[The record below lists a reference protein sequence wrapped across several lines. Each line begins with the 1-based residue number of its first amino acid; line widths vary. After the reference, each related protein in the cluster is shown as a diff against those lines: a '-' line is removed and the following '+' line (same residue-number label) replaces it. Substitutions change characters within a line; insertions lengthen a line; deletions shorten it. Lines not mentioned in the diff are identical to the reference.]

1 MPCRRFEPASQI
13 AWIRPIGRI
22 SVAWIKGSKRVWKGR
37 SSMRLVAWRGL
48 ACLLWLFLIAVARG
62 AEVDFDSQVAPLL
75 AKACLGC
82 HNATER
88 KGGLDLTSRDGAV
101 KGGDSGAALDVQH
114 PADSLLGV
122 RVAAGEM
129 PPRKPLGAADRELLQ
144 NWLARGGKWGAEKID
159 PLKYT
164 SEARAGYDWWSL
176 QPVRRPVPP
185 PVADVPVV
193 NPIDQFVAAARQAKG
208 LPYSPEADRRT
219 LARRVWFDLL
229 GLPPSLGEIEAF
241 VADPAPLAWSALVDR
256 LLERSEYGER
266 WGRHWLDLA
275 RFGESQGFE
284 RDKLRTNSWPYRDWV
299 VWAFNQDLPYD
310 EFIRLQVAGD
320 VLHPDDPRA
329 VIATG
334 FLVAAPWDE
343 VGQSQQSQAMRMVV
357 RQDELEDVIGTTA
370 QTFLGLTANCARC
383 HDHKFDPISQREYY
397 RLAAALAGVRHGER
411 EALSDVGRQQWATE
425 IQRLETEL
433 STSGRALDAFDRPY
447 RSEILEA
454 RQRGLVRREAPRP
467 LSRWEFTTDLRDSL
481 GELHGSP
488 HGAARVEQG
497 RLILDGAA
505 ETWVETAPLQRELR
519 EKTLAVWVALS
530 DLKQQGGAPL
540 SVQTPSGA
548 VFDAIVFGEREPGQ
562 WMAGSNGFVR
572 SQSFRAPQ
580 ETVSAAD
587 LVSGPTVQITLVYRA
602 DQTITMYRN
611 GVRYGE
617 PYNAGGLATYEPGKA
632 QVVFGLRH
640 SPPGGNRMFA
650 GAIDRAELFDR
661 ALSEDEVADLNGT
674 VSQAIAS
681 DEIVSRLTA
690 AKREERNGLVRR
702 FSEIQLQLNLLRG
715 GVVYSVKPSPP
726 GPTHLLDRGNPA
738 APRDLLAAGALSAV
752 ATLSPD
758 FDLPDDAPDADRR
771 RRLAEWLSS
780 PRNPLTARVIVN
792 RLWHHHFGVGLVDTP
807 NDLGFNGG
815 RPSHP
820 ELLDWLAAE
829 LVEPTW
835 GPVEQRIPWSL
846 KHIHRLILN
855 SATWRQSSRRN
866 PEAEKIDSGNR
877 YLWRKTPQ
885 RLDAESVRD
894 AVLAVSG
901 ELNPSLGG
909 PGYRDFRTFNFNSQF
924 YEMIDPVGYDFQ
936 RRTLY
941 RTWVRSGRSDFLDAF
956 DCPDPSTTAPR
967 RAVTTTPL
975 QALAMLNNSF
985 TLRMADRLAQRIEAE
1000 VGEDPSQQVER
1011 ACALTWGR
1019 RPTDPE
1025 RQVSREFVSEHGLG
1039 ALCRLLFNSN
1049 EFLYVD

>member
-1 MPCRRFEPASQI
+1 
-13 AWIRPIGRI
+13 
-22 SVAWIKGSKRVWKGR
+22 
-37 SSMRLVAWRGL
+37 
-48 ACLLWLFLIAVARG
+48 
-62 AEVDFDSQVAPLL
+62 
-75 AKACLGC
+75 
-82 HNATER
+82 
-88 KGGLDLTSRDGAV
+88 
-101 KGGDSGAALDVQH
+101 
-114 PADSLLGV
+114 
-122 RVAAGEM
+122 
-129 PPRKPLGAADRELLQ
+129 
-144 NWLARGGKWGAEKID
+144 
-159 PLKYT
+159 
-164 SEARAGYDWWSL
+164 
-176 QPVRRPVPP
+176 
-185 PVADVPVV
+185 
-193 NPIDQFVAAARQAKG
+193 
-208 LPYSPEADRRT
+208 
-219 LARRVWFDLL
+219 
-229 GLPPSLGEIEAF
+229 
-241 VADPAPLAWSALVDR
+241 
-256 LLERSEYGER
+256 
-266 WGRHWLDLA
+266 
-275 RFGESQGFE
+275 
-284 RDKLRTNSWPYRDWV
+284 
-299 VWAFNQDLPYD
+299 
-310 EFIRLQVAGD
+310 
-320 VLHPDDPRA
+320 
-329 VIATG
+329 
-334 FLVAAPWDE
+334 
-343 VGQSQQSQAMRMVV
+343 MRMVV

-411 EALSDVGRQQWATE
+411 EALSDAGRQQSAAE
-425 IQRLETEL
+425 LERLETDL
-433 STSGRALDAFDRPY
+433 SASGRALDAFDRPH
-447 RSEILEA
+447 RAAILQA
-454 RQRGLVRREAPRP
+454 RQQGLAKREAPRP
-467 LSRWEFTTDLRDSL
+467 VSRWEFTNDLSDSL
-481 GELHGSP
+481 GELHGTA
-488 HGAARVEQG
+488 HGAARVERG

-505 ETWVETAPLQRELR
+505 ETWVETAPLRSELR

-530 DLKQQGGAPL
+530 DLKQQGGAPV

-572 SQSFRAPQ
+572 TQSFRAPA
-580 ETVSAAD
+580 ETVAAED
-587 LVSGPTVQITLVYRA
+587 LVSGATVQISLVYRA

-632 QVVFGLRH
+632 QVVFGMRH

-661 ALSEDEVADLNGT
+661 ALSEEEVADLNGT
-674 VSQAIAS
+674 VSQAVS
-681 DEIVSRLTA
+681 NDEIVSRLSGA
-690 AKREERNGLVRR
+690 EREERNLLVRR
-702 FSEIQLQLNLLRG
+702 FSEIQLQRNLLRG
-715 GVVYSVKPSPP
+715 GVVYAVKPSPP

-738 APRDLLAAGALSAV
+738 ALRELVAPGALRAV
-752 ATLSPD
+752 AALSPD

-792 RLWHHHFGVGLVDTP
+792 RLWHHHFGMGLVDTP

-829 LVEPTW
+829 LVEPTL
-835 GPVEQRIPWSL
+835 GPIEQRIPWSL

-866 PEAEKIDSGNR
+866 PDAERIDAGNR
-877 YLWRKTPQ
+877 FLWRKTPQ

-894 AVLAVSG
+894 AVLTVSG

-909 PGYRDFRTFNFNSQF
+909 PGFRDFRTFNFNSQF
-924 YEMIDPVGYDFQ
+924 YEMIDPEGYDFH

-985 TLRMADRLAQRIEAE
+985 TLRMAGRMAQRVESE
-1000 VGEDPSQQVER
+1000 VGQDLNLQAER
-1011 ACALTWGR
+1011 ACQLAWGR
-1019 RPTDPE
+1019 LPTETE
-1025 RQVSREFVSEHGLG
+1025 RQVSGEFLKEHGLS

>member
-1 MPCRRFEPASQI
+1 MPCRRFEPARHT
-13 AWIRPIGRI
+13 ARF
-22 SVAWIKGSKRVWKGR
+22 AERVWYHGLKTGSDKMASR
-37 SSMRLVAWRGL
+37 RLAAWPGMM
-48 ACLLWLFLIAVARG
+48 CFLWLAPIWMAAG
-62 AEVDFDSQVAPLL
+62 AEVEFDSQVAPLL

-82 HNATER
+82 HNPNER
-88 KGGLDLTSRDGAV
+88 RGGLDLTSREGAMQ
-101 KGGDSGAALDVQH
+101 GGDSGTALDVEH
-114 PADSLLGV
+114 PAESLLGA
-122 RVAAGEM
+122 RVVAGEM
-129 PPRKPLGAADRELLQ
+129 PPRKPLAAADQQLLRK
-144 NWLARGGKWGAEKID
+144 WLDEGGKWGTDKID
-159 PLKYT
+159 PLRYT

-185 PVADVPVV
+185 LMADVPVV

-208 LPYSPEADRRT
+208 LPHSPEADRPT
-219 LARRVWFDLL
+219 LARRIWFDLL
-229 GLPPSLGEIEAF
+229 GLPPSPREIEDF
-241 VADPAPLAWSALVDR
+241 VADGGSDAWSELVDR
-256 LLERSEYGER
+256 LLQRPEYGER

-299 VWAFNQDLPYD
+299 VWAFNHDLPYD
-310 EFIRLQVAGD
+310 EFVRLQVAGD
-320 VLHPDDPRA
+320 VLRPDDPRA

-411 EALSDVGRQQWATE
+411 EALSEAGRQQWGTE
-425 IQRLETEL
+425 IQRLESEL
-433 STSGRALDAFDRPY
+433 SASGRALDAFDRPH
-447 RSEILEA
+447 RTAILEA
-454 RQRGLVRREAPRP
+454 RDRGLTKREAPRP
-467 LSRWEFTTDLRDSL
+467 VSRWEFTIDLRDSL

-488 HGAARVEQG
+488 HGAARVDQG
-497 RLILDGAA
+497 RLILDWGAD
-505 ETWVETAPLQRELR
+505 TRVETAPLQRELR

-548 VFDAIVFGEREPGQ
+548 VFDAIVFGEREAGQ

-572 SQSFRAPQ
+572 TQSFRAPL
-580 ETVSAAD
+580 ETVATAD
-587 LVSGPTVQITLVYRA
+587 LVSGPTVQITLVYRS

-611 GVRYGE
+611 GSRYGE

-632 QVVFGLRH
+632 QVVFGMRH

-661 ALSEDEVADLNGT
+661 ALSEQEVADLNGT
-674 VSQAIAS
+674 VSQEIAN
-681 DEIVSRLTA
+681 DELVSRLSIPERA
-690 AKREERNGLVRR
+690 ERNRLVRH
-702 FSEIQLQLNLLRG
+702 FSEIQSQLNLLRG

-726 GPTHLLDRGNPA
+726 GQTHLLDRGNPA
-738 APRDLLAAGALSAV
+738 APRDVVAPGALRAV
-752 ATLSPD
+752 ADLSAE
-758 FDLPDDAPDADRR
+758 FDLPDDAPDSDRR

-792 RLWHHHFGVGLVDTP
+792 RLWHYHFGVGLVDTP

-829 LVEPTW
+829 LVEPTL

-866 PEAEKIDSGNR
+866 PRAEQIDSGNR

-894 AVLAVSG
+894 AVLVVAG

-909 PGYRDFRTFNFNSQF
+909 PGFRDFRTFNFNSQF
-924 YEMIDPVGYDFQ
+924 YEMIDPVGYDVH

-985 TLRMADRLAQRIEAE
+985 TLRMADRLALRVEAE
-1000 VGEDPSQQVER
+1000 VGKDPNQQAEH
-1011 ACALTWGR
+1011 ACALAWGR
-1019 RPTDPE
+1019 KPMDSE
-1025 RQVSREFVSEHGLG
+1025 RQVSREFLSEHGLS
-1039 ALCRLLFNSN
+1039 ALCRLLLNSN

>member
-1 MPCRRFEPASQI
+1 MPCRRFEPARHSD
-13 AWIRPIGRI
+13 WFPG
-22 SVAWIKGSKRVWKGR
+22 RVW
-37 SSMRLVAWRGL
+37 SSGVHRGGTGLASRRLAMWRGMV
-48 ACLLWLFLIAVARG
+48 CFLWLVPVWTAVG
-62 AEVDFDSQVAPLL
+62 GEVEFDSQVAPLL

-82 HNATER
+82 HNPNER
-88 KGGLDLTSRDGAV
+88 RGGLDLTSREGAIQ
-101 KGGDSGAALDVQH
+101 GGDSGAALDVEH
-114 PADSLLGV
+114 PAESLLGS

-129 PPRKPLGAADRELLQ
+129 PPRRPLAVADQELLRK
-144 NWLARGGKWGAEKID
+144 WLDGGGKWGTDKID
-159 PLKYT
+159 PLRYT

-185 PVADVPVV
+185 QVADVPVV
-193 NPIDQFVAAARQAKG
+193 NPIDQFIAATRQARG
-208 LPYSPEADRRT
+208 LPHSPEAERPT
-219 LARRVWFDLL
+219 LARRIWFDLL
-229 GLPPSLGEIEAF
+229 GLPPNPAEIDNF
-241 VADPAPLAWSALVDR
+241 VADHGPQAWSELVDR
-256 LLERSEYGER
+256 LLERPEYGER

-299 VWAFNQDLPYD
+299 VWAFNHDLPYD

-320 VLHPDDPRA
+320 VLRPDDPRA

-343 VGQSQQSQAMRMVV
+343 VGQSQQSLAMRMVV

-411 EALSDVGRQQWATE
+411 EALSEAGRQQWATE
-425 IQRLETEL
+425 IQRLETAL
-433 STSGRALDAFDRPY
+433 SASGRALDAYDRPH
-447 RSEILEA
+447 RAAILEA
-454 RQRGLVRREAPRP
+454 RERGLTKREAPRP
-467 LSRWEFTTDLRDSL
+467 VSRWEFTNDLRDAL

-488 HGAARVEQG
+488 HGTARVEQG
-497 RLILDGAA
+497 RLILDGAPM
-505 ETWVETAPLQRELR
+505 TWVETAPLQRELR

-530 DLKQQGGAPL
+530 ELKQQGGAPL

-572 SQSFRAPQ
+572 TQSFGAAA
-580 ETVSAAD
+580 ETVAAAD
-587 LVSGPTVQITLVYRA
+587 LVSGPTVQITLVYRS

-617 PYNAGGLATYEPGKA
+617 PYNAGGLVTYEPGKA
-632 QVVFGLRH
+632 QVLFGLRH
-640 SPPGGNRMFA
+640 SPSGGNRMFA

-661 ALSEDEVADLNGT
+661 ALSDDEVADLNGT
-674 VSQAIAS
+674 VSQAIS
-681 DEIVSRLTA
+681 NDELVSRLSIPERA
-690 AKREERNGLVRR
+690 ERNRLVRQ
-702 FSEIQLQLNLLRG
+702 FSEMQVQLNLLRG

-726 GPTHLLDRGNPA
+726 GQTHLLERGNPG
-738 APRDLLAAGALSAV
+738 APRDVVAPGALRAV
-752 ATLSPD
+752 AELSPE

-771 RRLAEWLSS
+771 RRFAEWLSS

-792 RLWHHHFGVGLVDTP
+792 RLWHYHFGVGLVDTP

-829 LVEPTW
+829 LVEPTL

-866 PEAEKIDSGNR
+866 PQAEQIDSGNR

-894 AVLAVSG
+894 AVLVVSG

-909 PGYRDFRTFNFNSQF
+909 PGFRDFRTFNFNSQF
-924 YEMIDPVGYDFQ
+924 YETIDPVGYDFH

-985 TLRMADRLAQRIEAE
+985 TLRMADRLALRVEAE
-1000 VGEDPSQQVER
+1000 VGKDLNRQAEH

-1019 RPTDPE
+1019 KPTEAE
-1025 RQVSREFVSEHGLG
+1025 RQVSREFLSEHGLS
-1039 ALCRLLFNSN
+1039 ALCRLLLNSN

>member
-1 MPCRRFEPASQI
+1 M
-13 AWIRPIGRI
+13 RPVVLLG
-22 SVAWIKGSKRVWKGR
+22 VVCFG
-37 SSMRLVAWRGL
+37 GL
-48 ACLLWLFLIAVARG
+48 FPQWSARG

-82 HNATER
+82 HNANER
-88 KGGLDLTSRDGAV
+88 RGGLDLTSRAGALQ
-101 KGGDSGAALDVQH
+101 GGDSGAALDVEH
-114 PADSLLGV
+114 PAESLLLA
-122 RVAAGEM
+122 RVVAGEM
-129 PPRKPLGAADRELLQ
+129 PPRKPLDTTDRELLSK
-144 NWLARGGKWGAEKID
+144 WLVSGGKWGTDTID
-159 PLKYT
+159 PLRYT
-164 SEARAGYDWWSL
+164 SEVRAGYDWWSL
-176 QPVRRPVPP
+176 TPVRRPTPP
-185 PVADVPVV
+185 QVADVPVV

-208 LPYSPEADRRT
+208 LPHSAEADRRT
-219 LARRVWFDLL
+219 LVRRVWFDLL
-229 GLPPSLGEIEAF
+229 GLPPSPEEIEAF
-241 VADPAPLAWSALVDR
+241 LADPAPNAWSELVEQ
-256 LLERSEYGER
+256 LLQRSEYGER

-299 VWAFNQDLPYD
+299 VWAFNHDLPYD

-320 VLHPDDPRA
+320 VLRPDDPRA

-411 EALSDVGRQQWATE
+411 EALSEAGRQHWAAE

-433 STSGRALDAFDRPY
+433 SASGRALDAFDRPH
-447 RSEILEA
+447 RSTILDA
-454 RQRGLVRREAPRP
+454 RERGLEKREAPRP
-467 LSRWEFTTDLRDSL
+467 VSRWEVTTDLRDSL
-481 GELHGSP
+481 GELHGTP
-488 HGAARVEQG
+488 HGAARVERG
-497 RLILDGAA
+497 RLILDGSA
-505 ETWVETAPLQRELR
+505 ETWVETVPLQRELR

-530 DLKQQGGAPL
+530 DLKQQGGAAF

-548 VFDAIVFGEREPGQ
+548 VFDAIVYGEREPGQ

-572 SQSFRAPQ
+572 TQSFRAPV
-580 ETVSAAD
+580 ETVAAAD
-587 LVSGPTVQITLVYRA
+587 LASGNTVQITLVYRA
-602 DQTITMYRN
+602 DQTIAMYRN

-617 PYNAGGLATYEPGKA
+617 PYNSGGLATYESGKA
-632 QVVFGLRH
+632 QVLFGLRH

-661 ALSEDEVADLNGT
+661 ALSEEEVADLNGT
-674 VSQAIAS
+674 VSQAVS
-681 DEIVSRLTA
+681 DDEIVARLSA
-690 AKREERNGLVRR
+690 PERVERNRLVRQ
-702 FSEIQLQLNLLRG
+702 FSETQLQLNLLRG

-738 APRDLLAAGALSAV
+738 APRELVSPGAFRAV
-752 ATLSPD
+752 ASLQAD
-758 FDLPDDAPDADRR
+758 FDLADDAPDADRR

-829 LVEPTW
+829 LVEPSL
-835 GPVEQRIPWSL
+835 GPVAQRIPWSL

-866 PEAEKIDSGNR
+866 PNAERIDSGNR
-877 YLWRKTPQ
+877 LLWRKTPQ

-894 AVLAVSG
+894 AILAVSG

-909 PGYRDFRTFNFNSQF
+909 PGFRDFRTFNFNSQF
-924 YEMIDPVGYDFQ
+924 YEMIDPVGYDFH

-985 TLRMADRLAQRIEAE
+985 TLRMAERLAQRVEAE
-1000 VGEDPSQQVER
+1000 VGQDPNRQAER
-1011 ACALTWGR
+1011 ACQLSWGR
-1019 RPTDPE
+1019 LPSVSE
-1025 RQVSREFVSEHGLG
+1025 RQVSSEFLSEFGLS